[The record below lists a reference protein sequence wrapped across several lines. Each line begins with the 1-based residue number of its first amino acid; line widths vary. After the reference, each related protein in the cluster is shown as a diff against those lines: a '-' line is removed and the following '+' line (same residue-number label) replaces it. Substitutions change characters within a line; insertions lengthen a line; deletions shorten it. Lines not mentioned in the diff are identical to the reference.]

1 MPHEKTTIKLSK
13 EQKRIVN
20 SSQRDKVVTPGP
32 GSGKSRIC
40 IAMAV
45 NSTLACNKKPLL
57 LTFSNNASLELKK
70 RSAKLPTDIAE
81 RIDVMTT
88 HSFSYHLIKKFKP
101 SSFLPP
107 ATNDIQVKAMKETLA
122 EITKQNP
129 QLFIPNAAELL
140 ELFNFRRNNRETLSK
155 VMQAKSP
162 HLLDHSEIITRI
174 RGCFRQKLRE
184 WEYLPFEDYISKA
197 KKLLRKPAVLKHIK
211 KTYGC
216 LIVDEAQDLNELQ
229 WKLVIE
235 LNQALP
241 TTVVGD
247 PNQSINAFRAAKPQG
262 MQDAVSRLKDAKL
275 FELTANYRSTKP
287 IVNFCKDILNGE
299 STINMHSTN
308 EGGSLPTVITF
319 MNEHDEAQ
327 FIQKEIEHALA
338 NGEKESSIHIVARTN
353 ADADNIASELQG
365 RGILTCR
372 PVQDEFKKLKC
383 FKVINSAVRL
393 ISGSTSKI
401 DAKAYFTIFP
411 NVGDVIAQDI
421 IKQIKLQGME
431 EVFEFYYGN
440 RSTSRGS
447 SLYKSMCVLLDFQE
461 EEPFKD
467 GLICFYE
474 EIEKV
479 LVDSP
484 TQLLNWKKDKADFM
498 NFINKLPDD
507 ISIEQYVEMLDEQLT
522 FETPDEAG
530 VKVSTVHAVKGME
543 AKTCIVLNCSPTVYP
558 HKLARSEDAIAE
570 ERRMLYTA
578 CTRAETKLIV
588 TSRLKT
594 KHANLFSNKYSR
606 NLCFLNKINSDLYIS
621 L

>member
-1 MPHEKTTIKLSK
+1 MSHKKTTIKLSE

-32 GSGKSRIC
+32 GSGKTRIC
-40 IAMAV
+40 MAITE
-45 NSTLACNKKPLL
+45 NYLLTDKKKPLL
-57 LTFSNNASLELKK
+57 LTFSNNAALELKK
-70 RSAKLPTDIAE
+70 RSAKLPTDIAG
-81 RIDVMTT
+81 RIEVMTT

-107 ATNDIQVKAMKETLA
+107 ATNDIQAKAMKETLA
-122 EITKQNP
+122 EITEQNP

-140 ELFNFRRNNRETLSK
+140 DLFNFRRNNRETLSK
-155 VMQAKSP
+155 VIKAKHP
-162 HLLDHSEIITRI
+162 NLLAHIEIITRV
-174 RGCFRQKLRE
+174 RGCFRKKLRD

-211 KTYGC
+211 NTYGC

-229 WKLVIE
+229 WKLVME
-235 LNQALP
+235 LNKTLP
-241 TTVVGD
+241 STVVGD

-262 MQDAVSRLKDAKL
+262 MQEAISRLKDAKS
-275 FELTANYRSTKP
+275 FELTENYRSTQP
-287 IVNFCKDILNGE
+287 IVDFCKDILNGE

-308 EGGSLPTVITF
+308 DGGNLPTVITF

-327 FIQKEIEHALA
+327 FIQTEIELALA

-353 ADADNIASELQG
+353 ADADNIASELQS
-365 RGILTCR
+365 RGVLICR
-372 PVQDEFKKLKC
+372 SVQDEFKKLKC
-383 FKVINSAVRL
+383 FKVINGAVRL

-411 NVGDVIAQDI
+411 NVGEVIAQDI
-421 IKQIKLQGME
+421 IKLIKLQGME
-431 EVFEFYYGN
+431 EVFEFYHGN
-440 RSTSRGS
+440 RSTSRGAN
-447 SLYKSMCVLLDFQE
+447 LYKSICALLDFQE

-474 EIEKV
+474 EVEKV

-484 TQLLNWKKDKADFM
+484 TQLLNWKKDKNDFM
-498 NFINKLPDD
+498 NFIKKLPEN
-507 ISIEQYVEMLDEQLT
+507 ISIEQYIEMLDEQLT
-522 FETPDEAG
+522 FETPNKAG

-543 AKTCIVLNCSPTVYP
+543 AKTCIILNCSPTVYP
-558 HKLARSEDAIAE
+558 HKLARSEDEIAE

-594 KHANLFSNKYSR
+594 KHANLFSNMHSR
-606 NLCFLNKINSDLYIS
+606 NLCFLNKINSDLYIN